1 MDINW
6 RVRFNNPV
14 WWWQIFL
21 AITGPILAYY
31 GLNFRDFTTWDSVF
45 DVIISALKNPY
56 ILGLIALNVF
66 NTINDPTTKGLSD
79 SEGALK
85 YIKPN

>member
-14 WWWQIFL
+14 WWIQVFL
-21 AITGPILAYY
+21 AITSPILAYY
-31 GLNFRDFTTWDSVF
+31 GMNFRDFTTWSSVF
-45 DVIISALKNPY
+45 DVVKSALKNPY
-56 ILGLIALNVF
+56 VLGLIAISLF

-79 SEGALK
+79 SQRALK